1 MNRFPCAQA
10 SSLRDAP
17 VTIYLVE
24 DEAEIAR
31 LVAKVLGD
39 FGYAT
44 EWFRTGA
51 ELMRRVRAN
60 APDLCVVDLGLPDVD
75 GMELVRELRRQH
87 VCGVLILTGRG
98 YTADR
103 VMGLELGADDYMVKP
118 FEPRELIARIR
129 SILRRCGEKQIEKTH
144 AATGR
149 QVAEFSGWRFDSST
163 NALNALDSPLAE
175 EFSLST
181 AEAQLL
187 RLFLERPNRILTREQ
202 LLGERD
208 ISPFDRSID
217 VRISRLRRKI
227 ESDPHNPKIIK
238 TVYGAGYLFSTT
250 VIWE

>member
-1 MNRFPCAQA
+1 MTTHRGLGATNRDTAA
-10 SSLRDAP
+10 
-17 VTIYLVE
+17 TIYLVE
-24 DEAEIAR
+24 DEPDVAR
-31 LVAKVLGD
+31 LVVKVLGD
-39 FGYAT
+39 FGYIT

-51 ELMRRVRAN
+51 DLMRRVRVRG
-60 APDLCVVDLGLPDVD
+60 PDLCIVDLGLPDVD
-75 GMELVRELRRQH
+75 GMELVRELRQRH

-103 VMGLELGADDYMVKP
+103 VMGLELGADDYVVKP

-129 SILRRCGEKQIEKTH
+129 SILRRCEKHSEQVS
-144 AATGR
+144 ATAHKI
-149 QVAEFSGWRFDSST
+149 AEFSGWRFDSGT
-163 NALNALDSPLAE
+163 NALFSPCAE

-208 ISPFDRSID
+208 VSPFDRSID

-227 ESDPHNPKIIK
+227 ESDPHNPKVIK

-250 VIWE
+250 VTWE

>member
-1 MNRFPCAQA
+1 MIPA
-10 SSLRDAP
+10 SHGGVRERSAT
-17 VTIYLVE
+17 VYVVE
-24 DEAEIAR
+24 DEPEVAR
-31 LVAKVLGD
+31 LLAKILDD
-39 FGYAT
+39 FGYVA
-44 EWFRTGA
+44 ECFRTGA
-51 ELMRRVRAN
+51 DLLLRVRAR
-60 APDLCVVDLGLPDVD
+60 APDLCIVDLGLPDVD
-75 GMELVRELRRQH
+75 GMDVVRELRGCH
-87 VCGVLILTGRG
+87 LCGVLILTGRG

-103 VMGLELGADDYMVKP
+103 VMGLELGADDYVVKP

-129 SILRRCGEKQIEKTH
+129 SILRRCEK
-144 AATGR
+144 AAEIAQTNGR
-149 QVAEFSGWRFDSST
+149 NTARFSGWCFDMHR
-163 NALNALDSPLAE
+163 NLLFSPEDE

-227 ESDPHNPKIIK
+227 ENDPHNPKIIK

-250 VIWE
+250 VRWE

>member
-1 MNRFPCAQA
+1 MNSAPCAQA
-10 SSLRDAP
+10 LSGGNAP
-17 VTIYLVE
+17 STIYLVE
-24 DEAEIAR
+24 DEPEVAR
-31 LVAKVLGD
+31 LVAKVLAD
-39 FGYAT
+39 FGYPT

-51 ELMRRVRAN
+51 DLMRRVRAS
-60 APDLCVVDLGLPDVD
+60 APDLCIVDLGLPDVD
-75 GMELVRELRRQH
+75 GMELVRELRSQH

-103 VMGLELGADDYMVKP
+103 VMGLELGADDYVVKP

-129 SILRRCGEKQIEKTH
+129 SILRRCTKQVDKIP
-144 AATGR
+144 ATGR
-149 QVAEFSGWRFDSST
+149 KAAEFSCWRFDTRT
-163 NALNALDSPLAE
+163 NALYAPNAE

-208 ISPFDRSID
+208 VSPFDRSID

-227 ESDPHNPKIIK
+227 EGDPHNPKIIK

-250 VIWE
+250 VTWE

>member
-1 MNRFPCAQA
+1 MSPAPCSHTLSA
-10 SSLRDAP
+10 RDLP
-17 VTIYLVE
+17 PTIYLVE
-24 DEAEIAR
+24 DEPEVAR
-31 LVAKVLGD
+31 LVSKVLGD
-39 FGYAT
+39 FGYAA
-44 EWFRTGA
+44 EWFRTGTD
-51 ELMRRVRAN
+51 LMRRVRAN
-60 APDLCVVDLGLPDVD
+60 APELCIVDLGLPDVD
-75 GMELVRELRRQH
+75 GMELVRELRSQH

-103 VMGLELGADDYMVKP
+103 VMGLELGADDYVVKP

-129 SILRRCGEKQIEKTH
+129 SILRRCEKPVHKAQ
-144 AATGR
+144 ASGR
-149 QVAEFSGWRFDSST
+149 SAAEFSGWRFDGSS
-163 NALNALDSPLAE
+163 NALYSPLAE

-208 ISPFDRSID
+208 VSPFDRSID

-227 ESDPHNPKIIK
+227 EGDPHNPKIIK

-250 VIWE
+250 VTWE

>member
-1 MNRFPCAQA
+1 MNSAPCTQVL
-10 SSLRDAP
+10 SGRDAP
-17 VTIYLVE
+17 STIYLVE
-24 DEAEIAR
+24 DEPEVAR

-51 ELMRRVRAN
+51 DLMRRVRAS
-60 APDLCVVDLGLPDVD
+60 APDLCIVDLGLPDVD
-75 GMELVRELRRQH
+75 GMELVRELRNQH

-103 VMGLELGADDYMVKP
+103 VMGLELGADDYVVKP

-129 SILRRCGEKQIEKTH
+129 SILRRCTKPVDKIAT
-144 AATGR
+144 TGR
-149 QVAEFSGWRFDSST
+149 KAAEFSRWRFDTST
-163 NALNALDSPLAE
+163 NALYAPNAE

-208 ISPFDRSID
+208 VSPFDRSID

-227 ESDPHNPKIIK
+227 EGDPHNPKIIK

-250 VIWE
+250 VTWE